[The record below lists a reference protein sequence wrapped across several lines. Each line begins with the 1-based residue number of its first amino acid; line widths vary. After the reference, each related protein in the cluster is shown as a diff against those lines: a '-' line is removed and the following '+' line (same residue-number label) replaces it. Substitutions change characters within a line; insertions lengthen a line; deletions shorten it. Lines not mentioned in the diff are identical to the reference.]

1 MVRQRFGK
9 RYVSRGRKGRFTKN
23 VSVGRSLAMDRRTKA
38 KRKVKSGYGDM
49 GDVVTKKV
57 IDCPLDIFK

>member
-1 MVRQRFGK
+1 
-9 RYVSRGRKGRFTKN
+9 VSRGRKGRFTKN